1 MAQIQAHIG
10 RQHYR
15 TELTTTTNTLIAD
28 EPLDS
33 GGEDLG
39 FSPSELLASAL
50 GTCTSVTLRMY
61 ADRKEWQLEE
71 VKVKVAFERNKDNNT
86 SYFTREIELIGDL
99 EDEQRQRLLQIANQC
114 FIHKTLTNPIEISTN
129 LVG

>member
-10 RQHYR
+10 RKKYR
-15 TELTTTTNTLIAD
+15 TELKTATNSLIAD
-28 EPLDS
+28 EPIAD

-39 FSPSELLASAL
+39 FSPSELLAASL

-71 VKVKVAFERNKDNNT
+71 VKVNVTFERNRETNT
-86 SYFTREIELIGDL
+86 SYFNREIELIGELD
-99 EDEQRQRLLQIANQC
+99 EDQRQRLLQIANQC
-114 FIHKTLTNPIEISTN
+114 FIHKTLTNPIMVETN
-129 LVG
+129 LK